1 MLEGKV
7 ALVTG
12 GNKGIGFEICRQLAQ
27 KGIKVIL
34 TARNQQKGRAAAE
47 KLQKEGLDVVHHQ
60 LDVTDEE
67 SVKKTAEYVDQKFG
81 KLDILINNAGIL
93 IDAETRGLEA
103 DIDKVK
109 ESVEVNTYGSLRV
122 SKAFIPIMQKN
133 NYGRI
138 VNMSS
143 HMAALHQ
150 MAGWAPG
157 YRISKT
163 ALNAVT
169 RILAYELRQTNI
181 TVNSVSPGWART
193 EMGGTEAPNS
203 IEEGADTA
211 VWLATSDNVA
221 TGRFF
226 TTSHEFSGQFFAERQ
241 ELGW

>member
-1 MLEGKV
+1 MLEDKV

-12 GNKGIGFEICRQLAQ
+12 GNRGIGFEICRQLAQ

-34 TARNQQKGRAAAE
+34 TARNQQKGRVAAK
-47 KLQKEGLDVVHHQ
+47 KLQKEGLDVVYHQ

-67 SVKKTAEYVDQKFG
+67 SIKKTAEYVDQKFG

-93 IDAETRGLEA
+93 IDSEIQGLEA

-109 ESVEVNTYGSLRV
+109 RSVEVNTYGPLRV
-122 SKAFIPIMQKN
+122 CKPFIPIMQKN

-150 MAGWAPG
+150 MVSWAPG

-169 RILAYELRQTNI
+169 RILAHELRQTNI

-193 EMGGTEAPNS
+193 EMGGPEAPNS

-211 VWLATSDNVA
+211 VWLVTSDNVA

>member
-12 GNKGIGFEICRQLAQ
+12 GNRGIGFEICRQLAQ
-27 KGIKVIL
+27 KGIEVIL
-34 TARNQQKGRAAAE
+34 TARNQQKGRVAAE
-47 KLQKEGLDVVHHQ
+47 KLQKEGLDVVYHQ

-67 SVKKTAEYVDQKFG
+67 SIKKTAEYVDQKFG
-81 KLDILINNAGIL
+81 KLDILINNAGIMT
-93 IDAETRGLEA
+93 DAETRGLEA

-109 ESVEVNTYGSLRV
+109 GSVEVNTYGPLRV
-122 SKAFIPIMQKN
+122 CKAFIPIMQKN

-150 MAGWAPG
+150 MVGWAPG

-169 RILAYELRQTNI
+169 CILAHELRQTNI
-181 TVNSVSPGWART
+181 TVNSVSPGWVRT
-193 EMGGTEAPNS
+193 EMGGPEAPNS

-211 VWLATSDNVA
+211 VWLVTSDNVA

-226 TTSHEFSGQFFAERQ
+226 TTSHEFGGQFFAERQ

>member
-1 MLEGKV
+1 M
-7 ALVTG
+7 
-12 GNKGIGFEICRQLAQ
+12 
-27 KGIKVIL
+27 
-34 TARNQQKGRAAAE
+34 
-47 KLQKEGLDVVHHQ
+47 
-60 LDVTDEE
+60 
-67 SVKKTAEYVDQKFG
+67 
-81 KLDILINNAGIL
+81 

-103 DIDKVK
+103 DIDKIK
-109 ESVEVNTYGSLRV
+109 GSVEVNTYGPLRV
-122 SKAFIPIMQKN
+122 CKAFIPIMQKN

-150 MAGWAPG
+150 MVGWAPG

-169 RILAYELRQTNI
+169 CILAHELRQTNI

-193 EMGGTEAPNS
+193 EMGGPKAPNS

-211 VWLATSDNVA
+211 VWLVTSGNVA
-221 TGRFF
+221 TGRFL
-226 TTSHEFSGQFFAERQ
+226 TTSHEFDGQFFAERQ

>member
-1 MLEGKV
+1 MLESKV

-12 GNKGIGFEICRQLAQ
+12 GNRGIGFEICRQLAQ

-34 TARNQQKGRAAAE
+34 TARNQQKGRVAAE
-47 KLQKEGLDVVHHQ
+47 KLQKEGLDVVYHQ
-60 LDVTDEE
+60 LAVTNEQ
-67 SVKKTAEYVDQKFG
+67 SIKKTAEYVDQKFG
-81 KLDILINNAGIL
+81 KLDILINNAGIM

-109 ESVEVNTYGSLRV
+109 RSVEVNTYGSLRV

-150 MAGWAPG
+150 MVGWAPG

-169 RILAYELRQTNI
+169 RILAHELRQTNI

-193 EMGGTEAPNS
+193 EMGGPEAPNS

-211 VWLATSDNVA
+211 VWLVTSGNVA
-221 TGRFF
+221 TGRFL
-226 TTSHEFSGQFFAERQ
+226 TTSHEFGGQFFAERQ

>member
-34 TARNQQKGRAAAE
+34 TARNQQKGRVAAE

-193 EMGGTEAPNS
+193 EMGGPEAPNS

>member
-143 HMAALHQ
+143 HMAALYQ

-193 EMGGTEAPNS
+193 EMGGPEAPNS

>member
-1 MLEGKV
+1 M
-7 ALVTG
+7 VTG
-12 GNKGIGFEICRQLAQ
+12 GNRGIGFEICRQLAQ

-34 TARNQQKGRAAAE
+34 AARNQQKGEVAAE
-47 KLQKEGLDVVHHQ
+47 KLQKEGLDVVYHR

-67 SVKKTAEYVDQKFG
+67 SIKKTAEYVNQNFG
-81 KLDILINNAGIL
+81 KLDILINNAGIM
-93 IDAETRGLEA
+93 IDREIRGLEA
-103 DIDKVK
+103 DMDKVK
-109 ESVEVNTYGSLRV
+109 GSVEVNTCGPSRV
-122 SKAFIPIMQKN
+122 CKAFIPIMQKN

-150 MAGWAPG
+150 MVGLAPG

-169 RILAYELRQTNI
+169 RILADELSQTNI
-181 TVNSVSPGWART
+181 TINSVSPGWVRT
-193 EMGGTEAPNS
+193 EMGGSEAPDS

-221 TGRFF
+221 TGK
-226 TTSHEFSGQFFAERQ
+226 FFAKRQ

>member
-193 EMGGTEAPNS
+193 EMGGPEAPNS

-211 VWLATSDNVA
+211 VWLVTSDNVA

>member
-12 GNKGIGFEICRQLAQ
+12 GNRGIGFEICRQLAK

-34 TARNQQKGRAAAE
+34 TARNQQKGRVAAE
-47 KLQKEGLDVVHHQ
+47 KLQKEGLDVVYHQ

-67 SVKKTAEYVDQKFG
+67 SIKKTAEYVAQKFG

-109 ESVEVNTYGSLRV
+109 GSVEVNTYGPLRV
-122 SKAFIPIMQKN
+122 CKAFIPIMQKN

-150 MAGWAPG
+150 MVGWAPG

-169 RILAYELRQTNI
+169 RILAHELRQTNI

-193 EMGGTEAPNS
+193 EMGGPEAPNS

-211 VWLATSDNVA
+211 VWLVTSDNVA

-226 TTSHEFSGQFFAERQ
+226 TTSHEFGGQFFAERQ

>member
-193 EMGGTEAPNS
+193 EMGGPEAPNS